1 MPTPRVYAA
10 RPSRLGAST
19 PRRGGLC
26 TPAMTESRQA
36 RHYPLLPP
44 AHRQPTRGNE
54 VPWHPDGCTKRT
66 RRPRPSDKI
75 AYPRTSYR
83 KAISPGSL
91 HPPEGRAPHA
101 REERDGF
108 DRGMCPV
115 GHRPL
120 AYLSAV
126 MPYLGLRT
134 ALPLER
140 GDRAPPR
147 KSASSLWQGFPR
159 AAIRAGLAPLEGRA
173 PHAREGG
180 IAFTDAYHR

>member
-10 RPSRLGAST
+10 RPSCLGASM

-54 VPWHPDGCTKRT
+54 VPWHPDGRTKRA

-115 GHRPL
+115 GHRPF
-120 AYLSAV
+120 AYTWGRNQVPGHPDGRTTRTHRVRPSEKTAFRVIPGFSPQGLS
-126 MPYLGLRT
+126 PG
-134 ALPLER
+134 P
-140 GDRAPPR
+140 GPPGGAG
-147 KSASSLWQGFPR
+147 SARPQ
-159 AAIRAGLAPLEGRA
+159 
-173 PHAREGG
+173 
-180 IAFTDAYHR
+180 